1 MHALR
6 AVSVAI
12 ILVTAPVLAYADDW
26 GAIAIDTQKAEE
38 SPYYGVGGG
47 DTEKEAVDNAFNF
60 CVEAGGKKCKAI
72 VSFQQCG
79 ALAVSG
85 KGDAGWAKAATKKN
99 AEVQALTAC
108 QNDACQVL
116 VSDCN

>member
-1 MHALR
+1 MHAFR

-12 ILVTAPVLAYADDW
+12 VLITAPVLAHADDW
-26 GAIAIDTQKAEE
+26 GAIAIDIQKAEE

-47 DTEKEAVDNAFNF
+47 DTEKEAIDNATHF
-60 CVEAGGKKCKAI
+60 CLEAGGKKCQPI

-79 ALAVSG
+79 AIAVSG
-85 KGDAGWAKAATKKN
+85 KGDAGWGKSPTKKN
-99 AEVQALTAC
+99 AEMQALSAC
-108 QNDACQVL
+108 QNNACQVL